1 MRQSPQT
8 RTHMQQARALVQRLL
23 AAGKRKW
30 VAPVA
35 VLLLILA
42 VIAGAIIVS
51 SVTQQHVQLDDG
63 TVWVTSLQHR
73 KAARFNVKLKQ
84 ADAAISSP
92 AQKFDVAQHDSD
104 TLLYEGSKASCI
116 KASTI
121 SVNGS
126 AETGGNAVTMIG
138 GGTAAFLNTKNG
150 NVWAGKAGDAA
161 SISPASAQPK
171 MKLGTGGLAV
181 VDSDGEVWGY
191 RPSDGMVLK
200 LANPTDTR
208 AVETKS
214 ITGGERLEASS
225 FTVVSGTPVVV
236 SGKRLVFK
244 GGEVSLDVDGRLV
257 LQSPAV
263 DGEQSGWVAVA
274 SPSGLITV
282 NLNEANPKP
291 FALTSGGKGEPAQP
305 VSSGGCVHAAFSQN
319 ANNYVRVCSVRDTE
333 AEYNT
338 LKQVNASSQLVLRA
352 NHRQVILNDVINGN
366 VWNPKDSTNVIKI
379 QWNTIQTEQREQ
391 EQLNNDSASNRR
403 DFAKT
408 CSTQSGQ
415 IKAQDDDF
423 GARVGSRQI
432 LDVLRNDE
440 QTDCSV
446 LRITRA
452 NAPAGGNVS
461 VWPIYDGRYLQFDAS
476 NAHAGSASFSYEISD
491 GHGQSST
498 ATVHV
503 SLTDGAN
510 RAPTQSDMP
519 PEVSLEQGATYTMN
533 ALGSFT
539 DPDGDPLTLVS
550 ATANNSDQVTITT
563 RADGQ
568 LVFNAGAA
576 TSGRIGVEVTAS
588 DGEAVG
594 TGMAYFSIKP
604 ANTLAADIDPV
615 VTSTLPDT
623 DTTIE
628 LKQYV
633 HGTSAQPA
641 QLSSVEPPSGTR
653 TTMNAADMT
662 IQFTATQTGTYYV
675 PYTIT
680 QGSMPATGLAR
691 VEVQPSAKESSKP
704 IASNDVALLGSDNTA
719 IVEPLNN
726 DIDPMGGVL
735 SITSVSAEASSGI
748 KTGLVGHKRVY
759 LMARQTPTK
768 PVKVSYTVANAV
780 GTATGTITLQPPA
793 LSATN
798 SVPKAGNVNAQ
809 VRTGGIVSVDVLDHV
824 NYSDGTT
831 VKLCSDLQT
840 DKATF
845 KGLAFVSGNT
855 VRYQAPDEPGV
866 YPITYTVKDN
876 LGNAA
881 SGTITVT
888 VHKKNAE
895 GKAAPTPHDVEAQVA
910 AGQKVRIPITL
921 TGIDADG
928 DDDQLLGLGNKA
940 PQLGRITEVGAD
952 YLIYEAYED
961 SSGTDTFSYAVED
974 WTGQRAQARICVGV
988 FQGTSDSGVVARD
1001 DSVTLRPNTAAT
1013 VPVALNDICGYNA
1026 ELSVEKKLETQGIDS
1041 AEVRDNMVS
1050 FTAPSQ
1056 PGTSY
1061 IIYTIKDKA
1070 GLQDTGTLTVNV
1082 DPNAPIEAPDA
1093 YDYRV
1098 PSAATID
1105 KTSVDVDV
1113 SQWIANPSGTSD
1125 ELEVGVDSSAK
1136 DHARVKG
1143 GNHSTVITVDLTD
1156 EARAVPY
1163 TVTNTT
1169 HGLTSTAF
1177 IQVPAYGVF
1186 PPALRPKAP
1195 ALKVGAGGTIE
1206 IDIADYV
1213 RVGAGK
1219 TPYVDGADGVSATK
1233 AANGDL
1239 YVDEGRLK
1247 FTAAKDYAGPA
1258 SITFTAADGKRGKD
1272 KATIINT
1279 AVLTLPITVVG
1290 RDVPAP
1296 TFSSPVI
1303 DVAAGEEATTIDL
1316 KALTHS
1322 PNEAYEDDKEYTYS
1336 GGGTSGKITASVS
1349 TAGLMLVKAEQ
1360 NASPGTTVNVPV
1372 QITYAKG
1379 SLNAGV
1385 SVRVV
1390 ASSRPLAR
1398 VGDKTVKLKAG
1409 TSETVNLFDGAY
1421 NPFPETPLRAAKCAS
1436 DDNSKLLV
1444 VCDASGSITIS
1455 AAKNIGASSNRVIA
1469 TVEDGTGAEDRKVTG
1484 AITVSVVDRP
1494 EAPLLSPVDAKARDG
1509 AVDLAW
1515 TPNSANGSPITEYEV
1530 TYSGPSAGTK
1540 SCGAATTCKV
1550 TDLTNGQTYT
1560 FTVRAK
1566 NEVGWSQYS
1575 NATTGKP
1582 DKVPGAPGDVS
1593 VMGGKNALTVN
1604 WQAPQGKFSAPT
1616 GYNVTIIGP
1625 NGWTD
1630 RHTGVTGT
1638 SDRFDIS
1645 DNVLSTG
1652 TSFTAN
1658 VTAINEVGE
1667 SAAGTGS
1674 GGDVYG
1680 KPDDLTLSLH
1690 QDGDTVTGTVQTHA
1704 MRGNSCQVLTAD
1716 RSEADGLDCDTKR
1729 FSFSLNND
1737 DFFTDITVTVTMT
1750 TDQGIKVS
1758 GKQSIQPHA
1767 AIGTVG
1773 FDAPDANDDK
1783 CEMSWHID
1791 GKVDEV
1797 EAELGGNT
1805 SEAHTG
1811 RLEYTP
1817 QPWTVCAIGTVTPKL
1832 NGVSASPSSS
1842 PQDSTMLKPKAAIE
1856 QPTSATW
1863 VDRDHIAIEGTYPN
1877 AYGRDVNVSVEING
1891 EAFSWRNG
1899 ETIDV
1904 SGLANADSYT
1914 LQQIT
1919 VSDAK
1924 GDTAL
1929 DNSQDC
1935 RITISGTRPITANA
1949 GGHYASA
1956 RLLSRITE
1964 QQIWTEGRDARDG
1977 AATLLAA
1984 TTSTA
1989 DSRQNT
1995 RQRQRS

>member
-1 MRQSPQT
+1 MRRSPQT
-8 RTHMQQARALVQRLL
+8 RTRIRRARRLP
-23 AAGKRKW
+23 AVGKRKW
-30 VAPVA
+30 VVPVA
-35 VLLLILA
+35 TLLLILA

-51 SVTQQHVQLDDG
+51 SVTQRHVQLDDG

-84 ADAAISSP
+84 ADAAVSSS
-92 AQKFDVAQHDSD
+92 AQKFDVVQHDSS
-104 TLLYEGSKASCI
+104 TLLDESGKTSSI

-126 AETGGNAVTMIG
+126 AETGGNIVTMIG
-138 GGTAAFLNTKNG
+138 SGTAALLNTKNG

-161 SISPASAQPK
+161 SISPASADPK

-181 VDSDGEVWGY
+181 VDSDGAVWGY
-191 RPSDGMVLK
+191 RPSDGMVFR
-200 LANPTDTR
+200 LANPTSGR
-208 AVETKS
+208 AVETTS
-214 ITGGERLEASS
+214 ITGGKRLDASS
-225 FTVVSGTPVVV
+225 FTVVDGTPVIA
-236 SGKRLVFK
+236 SGKQLVFK
-244 GGEVSLDVDGRLV
+244 GGEVSLDIDGRLV

-319 ANNYVRVCSVRDTE
+319 ANNYVRVCSARDTK

-338 LKQVNASSQLVLRA
+338 LKQVNAGSQLMLRA

-391 EQLNNDSASNRR
+391 EQLSDDSASNRR
-403 DFAKT
+403 NFAKA
-408 CSTQSGQ
+408 CSAQSGQ

-423 GARVGSRQI
+423 GARIGSRQI

-461 VWPIYDGRYLQFDAS
+461 VWPIYDGRYLQLDAS
-476 NAHAGSASFSYEISD
+476 NAHAGSVSFSYEISD
-491 GHGQSST
+491 GHGQNST
-498 ATVHV
+498 ATVRV

-510 RAPTQSDMP
+510 RAPVQSDMP

-550 ATANNSDQVTITT
+550 ATASNSDQVAITT

-568 LVFNAGAA
+568 LVFNAGSA

-588 DGEAVG
+588 DGETTG
-594 TGMAYFSIKP
+594 TSMVYFSIKP

-615 VTSTLPDT
+615 VISTLPDT

-641 QLSSVEPPSGTR
+641 QLSSVESPSGTR
-653 TTMNAADMT
+653 TTMNAANMT
-662 IQFTATQTGTYYV
+662 IQLTATQTGTYYV

-680 QGSMPATGLAR
+680 QGSVPATGLVR
-691 VEVQPSAKESSKP
+691 VEVQPSAREASKP
-704 IASNDVALLGSDNTA
+704 IASNDVALLGADNTA

-735 SITSVSAEASSGI
+735 SITSVSAEATSGI

-780 GTATGTITLQPPA
+780 GTATGTITLQPPSTA
-793 LSATN
+793 NSA
-798 SVPKAGNVNAQ
+798 PKAGNVNAQ

-824 NYSDGTT
+824 SHSDGTT
-831 VKLCSDLQT
+831 VKLLNDLQT
-840 DKATF
+840 NQATF
-845 KGLAFVSGNT
+845 KGLAFVSGTT
-855 VRYQAPDEPGV
+855 VRYQAPDEPGA
-866 YPITYTVKDN
+866 YPITYTVTDN

-888 VHKKNAE
+888 VHMKNVE

-910 AGQKVRIPITL
+910 AGRKVRIPITL
-921 TGIDADG
+921 TGIDTDG
-928 DDDQLLGLGNKA
+928 DDDQLLGLGSKA

-952 YLIYEAYED
+952 YLIYEAYAD
-961 SSGTDTFSYAVED
+961 SAGTDTFSYAVED
-974 WTGQRAQARICVGV
+974 WTGQRAQAQIRVGI
-988 FQGTSDSGVVARD
+988 FQSTSDSGVVARG

-1013 VPVALNDICGYNA
+1013 VPVALNDISGDST
-1026 ELSVEKKLETQGIDS
+1026 ELSVEQKLETQGIAS
-1041 AEVRDNMVS
+1041 AEVRDNMIS
-1050 FTAPSQ
+1050 FTTPSQ

-1061 IIYTIKDKA
+1061 IVYTIKDKA
-1070 GLQDTGTLTVNV
+1070 GLKDTGTLTVNV

-1113 SQWIANPSGTSD
+1113 SQSIANPSGSSD
-1125 ELEVGVDSSAK
+1125 ELEVGVDPSAK
-1136 DHARVKG
+1136 GHARVKG
-1143 GNHSTVITVDLTD
+1143 GKHSTVITVELTD

-1195 ALKVGAGGTIE
+1195 ALKVSAGGTIE

-1219 TPYVDGADGVSATK
+1219 TPCVDGADSVSATK

-1239 YVDEGRLK
+1239 YVNDGRLK
-1247 FTAAKDYAGPA
+1247 FTAAKGYAGPA
-1258 SITFTAADGKRGKD
+1258 SITFTAADGKHGKG

-1290 RDVPAP
+1290 RDMPAP
-1296 TFSSPVI
+1296 TFSAPVI

-1336 GGGTSGKITASVS
+1336 GGGTSGKITASIS
-1349 TAGLMLVKAEQ
+1349 ATGQMRIEAEQ
-1360 NASPGTTVNVPV
+1360 NASPGTTVNMPV

-1398 VGDKTVKLKAG
+1398 VGDKTVKIKAG

-1421 NPFPETPLRAAKCAS
+1421 NPFPETPLRAVKCAG
-1436 DDNSKLLV
+1436 DDDSKLPV
-1444 VCDASGSITIS
+1444 VCKISGSITIG
-1455 AAKNIGASSNRVIA
+1455 AAKNIGASVNRVIV
-1469 TVEDGTGAEDRKVTG
+1469 TVEDGTGAENRRVTG

-1494 EAPLLSPVDAKARDG
+1494 EAPLLSPIDAKAQDG

-1515 TPNSANGSPITEYEV
+1515 TPNSANGSPISEYEV

-1540 SCGAATTCKV
+1540 SCGAANTCKV
-1550 TDLTNGQTYT
+1550 ANLMNGQIYT
-1560 FTVRAK
+1560 FKVRAK
-1566 NEVGWSQYS
+1566 NEVGWSPYS
-1575 NATTGKP
+1575 NTTTGKP
-1582 DKVPGAPGDVS
+1582 DKVPGAPNDVS
-1593 VMGGKNALTVN
+1593 VMGGKNTLAVS

-1625 NGWTD
+1625 NGWMD

-1645 DNVLSTG
+1645 DEVLSAG

-1680 KPDDLTLSLH
+1680 EPDGLTVTLH
-1690 QDGDTVTGTVQTHA
+1690 QDGDTVTGIVQTHA
-1704 MRGNSCQVLTAD
+1704 MRGNSCQVLTVD
-1716 RSEADGLDCDTKR
+1716 RREADGLDCDTKR
-1729 FSFSLNND
+1729 FSFPLHND
-1737 DFFTDITVTVTMT
+1737 DFFTDITVTVTMV
-1750 TDQGIKVS
+1750 TDQGIKAS
-1758 GKQSIQPHA
+1758 GKQSIRPHA
-1767 AIGTVG
+1767 TIGTVG
-1773 FDAPDANDDK
+1773 FEPPDANDDK
-1783 CEMSWHID
+1783 CTMSWHTD
-1791 GKVDEV
+1791 GKADEV
-1797 EAELGGNT
+1797 EAALNGNT
-1805 SEAHTG
+1805 SKAHTG

-1817 QPWTVCAIGTVTPKL
+1817 QPWTACATGTVTPKL
-1832 NGVSASPSSS
+1832 NGVSGTSSTS
-1842 PQDSTMLKPKAAIE
+1842 PQDLTMLKPKAVIE
-1856 QPTSATW
+1856 RPASATW

-1877 AYGRDVNVSVEING
+1877 VYGRDANVSVAING
-1891 EAFSWRNG
+1891 KVFRWRNG
-1899 ETIDV
+1899 EMIDV
-1904 SGLANADSYT
+1904 SSLAIADGYM

-1919 VSDAK
+1919 VSDAR

-1929 DNSQDC
+1929 DNSRDC
-1935 RITISGTRPITANA
+1935 NISVSGTRPITANTS
-1949 GGHYASA
+1949 GHYASA

-1964 QQIWTEGRDARDG
+1964 QQIWTESLDPRRGDTA
-1977 AATLLAA
+1977 LLA
-1984 TTSTA
+1984 TTTLTA
-1989 DSRQNT
+1989 DSQQNT